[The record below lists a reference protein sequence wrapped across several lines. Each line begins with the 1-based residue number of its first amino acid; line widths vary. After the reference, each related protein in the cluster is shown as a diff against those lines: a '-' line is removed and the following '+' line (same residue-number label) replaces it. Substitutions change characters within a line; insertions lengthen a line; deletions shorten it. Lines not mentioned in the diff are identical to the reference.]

1 MIKYL
6 ETIME
11 PEEIWLNIVGFII
24 LIALTITA
32 IIVLPK
38 VKAQMELSEPTPP
51 PIPTEKGSGW

>member
-38 VKAQMELSEPTPP
+38 AKAQMELREPTPP
-51 PIPTEKGSGW
+51 PIPTEKVSGW